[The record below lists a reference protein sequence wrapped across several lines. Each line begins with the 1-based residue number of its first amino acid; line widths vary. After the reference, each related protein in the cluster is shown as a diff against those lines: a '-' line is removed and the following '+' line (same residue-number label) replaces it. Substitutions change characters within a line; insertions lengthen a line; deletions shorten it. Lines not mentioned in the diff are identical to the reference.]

1 MRDTRRDDH
10 MANQKPWTIN
20 EAAILL
26 DGYLRF
32 CEGAISRKQAIADVS
47 DRLRQ
52 IAMNNG
58 ETIDEIYRNCNGI
71 TFQMAS
77 MESAYRG
84 YTVMKPPTRL
94 FTEIV
99 SIYKTDQAS
108 YIKIL
113 EDAMAMSDSRKANNA
128 ECYAAW
134 LSSKV
139 NAENLSEFYLLYDD
153 IDSYM
158 RKSRVLSAPLLE
170 TTDLATVQKVQ
181 RTIEQSKFFR
191 ITRKNELYMCGLA
204 MRYYV
209 QFLLEAAHDVKN
221 TIALSDK
228 ETPIEVVPITDGPL
242 KDFEKAE
249 ELPKTLSIE
258 EKVRAELKAECELNP
273 YGTTITYMQTKL
285 GPIEHALVKS
295 ILTKAEW
302 AKFQFGKWHYVEVNV
317 LPVSEPD
324 DEKQAVNTG
333 TLVVDFNKLP
343 DLSYTIPLCVSY
355 FGETKAGFASWS
367 NIYLSL
373 VAWLYEDYDHIL
385 KAGMSFTQNGSGRI
399 DLGTRQ
405 MSLQMR
411 NPKRV
416 PLETTELYLECNI
429 SATYIGAKIKRLL
442 DICNV
447 DYENVIIEYQSDKV
461 TKSIKTVPSKPKR
474 ETVESALAVW
484 LRDVAQMSESSCRG
498 YVSAL
503 RTAERF
509 AEEHYYTNTDLL
521 SMNRETA
528 KAAADELQADPVFM
542 IANVDQHN
550 RFSAAIRKLL
560 EFHGFSSEQAI
571 ESSSDT
577 TKDEASLIE
586 LPQDKAS
593 FIIVLKEKF
602 ARGFRLGSSLD
613 MKKFKRFYEVIHAE
627 TLELEDDEI
636 EQTVRA
642 CGIVHEGK
650 IYLPEMMIS
659 EETKVKILRYIM
671 DSFSEGKTTIYYE
684 ALFRMFS
691 DDFLGYYI
699 YDADMLKAYLSYINE
714 GKYHISKSYLSK
726 DACSVSDPYDEVK
739 SYLKNC
745 VAPLDSDELC
755 QILGH
760 IPAAKVKQVLGT
772 YGEFVNNGKSAY
784 FHISIVHLYDED
796 MDCIRE
802 IIATAIRDNGFI
814 SGNELFTAIKAIR
827 PHIQENNQAIS
838 SLGMRDTLKYHL
850 GQEFSFNGNIISD
863 MKRKLMM
870 ADVFAEFAKKRASF
884 TLAELSTLA
893 SELETGIYF
902 ESVYEYAF
910 RISLDDF
917 MAKRDAKFLVE
928 QTDKILDRFCS
939 GKYISIKSISNFGI
953 FPDAGFQWNSFLLEQ
968 YVHSFSKKYRLVHVG
983 FNQRACVGAIVKRSA
998 GIEAFDDFIVDELAN
1013 SGIELTK
1020 ANALA
1025 HLVEEGYL
1033 ARKNYSGIEPLLIQ
1047 ANAQRYI
1054 KGKN

>member
-1 MRDTRRDDH
+1 
-10 MANQKPWTIN
+10 MANQKPWTIY

-26 DGYLRF
+26 NGFLHF
-32 CEGAISRKQAIADVS
+32 CEGAVSRKQAISEVS
-47 DRLRQ
+47 NLLRQ
-52 IAMNNG
+52 IAINNG
-58 ETIDEIYRNCNGI
+58 ETIDEVYRNYNGI

-77 MESAYRG
+77 LESAYRG

-99 SIYKTDQAS
+99 SIYKTDQVK
-108 YIKIL
+108 YHQIL
-113 EDAMAMSDSRKANNA
+113 EDAMAMCSKREVNNA
-128 ECYAAW
+128 ERYATW

-139 NAENLSEFYLLYDD
+139 TADSLSEFYLLYDD
-153 IDSYM
+153 IESYM
-158 RKSRVLSAPLLE
+158 RKSKILSAPLLE

-181 RTIEQSKFFR
+181 RTIEQSKLFR
-191 ITRKNELYMCGLA
+191 ITRKNKLYMCGLA

-209 QFLLEAAHDVKN
+209 QFLSEIVNDAKS
-221 TIALSDK
+221 TIAIV
-228 ETPIEVVPITDGPL
+228 ENEIQTPVCLTN
-242 KDFEKAE
+242 DFEVLPIADESLRDCGKTE
-249 ELPKTLSIE
+249 ESPKVLSIE
-258 EKVRAELKAECELNP
+258 ERVRAELKAECELNP

-285 GPIEHALVKS
+285 GPIEHTLVKS

-317 LPVSEPD
+317 LPALEANN
-324 DEKQAVNTG
+324 EKQSVNTG

-343 DLSYTIPLCVSY
+343 DLSYTTPLSVSY
-355 FGETKAGFASWS
+355 FGEAKAGFTSWS
-367 NIYLSL
+367 NVYLAL

-399 DLGTRQ
+399 DLGTRH
-405 MSLQMR
+405 MSIQMR
-411 NPKRV
+411 NPKRL
-416 PLETTELYLECNI
+416 PLENTELYLECNI

-447 DYENVIIEYQSDKV
+447 DYENVIIKYQREKGA
-461 TKSIKTVPSKPKR
+461 KHIEPVPTKPKR
-474 ETVESALAVW
+474 ETVESALAIW
-484 LRDVAQMSESSCRG
+484 LRDVAKMSESSCRG
-498 YVSAL
+498 YISAL

-509 AEEHYYTNTDLL
+509 AEEHNYSSTELL
-521 SMNRETA
+521 STHRENA
-528 KAAADELQADPVFM
+528 KAVADELLADPVFM
-542 IANVDQHN
+542 IVNVDQHN

-560 EFHGFSSEQAI
+560 EFHGFSTDQTI
-571 ESSSDT
+571 GRPIDK
-577 TKDEASLIE
+577 TKDEGPLFEPTMDVS
-586 LPQDKAS
+586 P
-593 FIIVLKEKF
+593 FITVLKEKF

-613 MKKFKRFYEVIHAE
+613 MKKFKRFYEAIHEEA
-627 TLELEDDEI
+627 LELEDDEI
-636 EQTVRA
+636 EQAIRA

-650 IYLPEMMIS
+650 VYLPSIMIS
-659 EETKVKILRYIM
+659 EETKEKILRYIM

-684 ALFRMFS
+684 ALFRLFS
-691 DDFLGYYI
+691 NDFLGYYI

-755 QILGH
+755 QILSH
-760 IPAAKVKQVLGT
+760 IPAAKVKHVLGT

-784 FHISIVHLYDED
+784 FHVSIVHFYDED
-796 MDCIRE
+796 MDSIKD

-814 SGNELFTAIKAIR
+814 SGNELFTAIKALR
-827 PHIQENNQAIS
+827 PHVVENNAAIS
-838 SLGMRDTLKYHL
+838 SLGMRDTLKYYL

-863 MKRKLMM
+863 MNRKLMM
-870 ADVFAEFAKKRASF
+870 ADIFAEFARKKSRF

-917 MAKRDAKFLVE
+917 MAKYDAKFFVE

-939 GKYISIKSISNFGI
+939 GNYISIKSISDFGI

-998 GIEAFDDFIVDELAN
+998 GIEAFNDFVVDELAN

-1033 ARKNYSGIEPLLIQ
+1033 ARRNYSGIEPLLIQ
-1047 ANAQRYI
+1047 ANAQRNI
-1054 KGKN
+1054 KGKK